1 MSEASDGR
9 RTPRAVAAQAGLR
22 PGSHRKCLPGADAVG
37 VPAREHLSEMTAS
50 ESEDIDM
57 GTNPTT
63 STTFLT
69 RLADLAYRRRGRM
82 IVAWIAVLAAVVVFA
97 PRVAGEFD
105 EDYLTPGSESKA
117 AATLLAE
124 RFQGGTGD
132 TFDVVWQ
139 APADVRNPAIAA
151 KMERFLERADGLE
164 GVGAAEP
171 AQISRDGTIAVTQLP
186 LDRPSW
192 DVPAKTSSELIEMAE
207 AASGSGLR
215 IEVGGVEE
223 EGTPPEMIA
232 FIAATLILL
241 IAFGSVVAAGLPL
254 LTALFGLGISAT
266 LIGVVAAVLD
276 VPDWAPAVAGLL
288 GIGVGIDYALLIL
301 TRFRTA
307 LAAVA
312 DGRAATIEAVETAG
326 RSVLIAGTTVVVS
339 ILGLFL
345 VGIPSL
351 RGVAIS
357 ASLAVLVVMVASV
370 TLLPALLVFLG
381 PRVNRLHIPGFG
393 RALRQGG
400 DGGPAAR
407 WSRGVQRRPW
417 TAAITGIAI
426 LLVLAA
432 PALGLRLGF
441 PDAGNNPAEMT
452 TRQAYDL
459 ISEGFGSGANG
470 PLLIA
475 ADLRGPEAAAE
486 LGGIAERLRDVP
498 GVASTSEPRLND
510 AGDAA
515 VVTVVPT
522 TSPQDD
528 ATADLVNR
536 LRDDVLPQAQTDDGL
551 TVYVGGQTAAF
562 IDESELV
569 SSRLPLFIAAVLG
582 LSLLLIVAVFRS
594 PALALKAGAFNLLS
608 VGAAYGVLALFAE
621 GGWAGGLL
629 GIDTETPVPS
639 AIPVIMFSILFGLS
653 MDYEVF
659 LLSRVREQYLKHGQ
673 AERAVVE
680 GVARTARVIT
690 AAAAIMVV
698 VFLAFVFST
707 EVFLKLMGV
716 GMATAILVDATIVR
730 MVLVPAVM
738 QLLGR
743 ATWWIPRWLD
753 RLLPKLDVEPAAAPR
768 PVLDRAGS

>member
-1 MSEASDGR
+1 MQTAPVSG
-9 RTPRAVAAQAGLR
+9 GW
-22 PGSHRKCLPGADAVG
+22 
-37 VPAREHLSEMTAS
+37 LS
-50 ESEDIDM
+50 
-57 GTNPTT
+57 
-63 STTFLT
+63 
-69 RLADLAYRRRGRM
+69 RLADLSYRQRGRTLL
-82 IVAWIAVLAAVVVFA
+82 AWIAVLGAVVVFA

-124 RFQGGTGD
+124 RFEGGTGD

-139 APADVRNPAIAA
+139 APAGVRDPDVAA
-151 KMERFLERADGLE
+151 RMKRFLERADDLE
-164 GVGAAEP
+164 GVGTAEP
-171 AQISRDGTIAVTQLP
+171 AQVSRDGTIAVSRLP

-192 DVPAKTSSELIEMAE
+192 DVPTATSTELIELAE
-207 AASGSGLR
+207 AANGGGLR
-215 IEVGGVEE
+215 VEVGGVEE
-223 EGTPPEMIA
+223 EGTPPEVIA
-232 FIAATLILL
+232 FIAATAILL
-241 IAFGSVVAAGLPL
+241 VAFGSVVAAGLPL

-266 LIGVVAAVLD
+266 LIGVVAVVMD

-307 LAAVA
+307 LADGA
-312 DGRAATIEAVETAG
+312 DRRAATVEAIETAG
-326 RSVLIAGTTVVVS
+326 RSVLIAGTTVVIS

-345 VGIPSL
+345 VGVPSL
-351 RGVAIS
+351 RGVAVS
-357 ASLAVLVVMVASV
+357 ASLAVLVVMAASV
-370 TLLPALLVFLG
+370 TLLPALLAFLG
-381 PRVNRLHIPGFG
+381 PKVNRLHIPGFG

-400 DGGPAAR
+400 AGAPAAR

-417 TAAITGIAI
+417 TAAIAGIAVV
-426 LLVLAA
+426 LLLAA

-459 ISEGFGSGANG
+459 ISEGLGPGANG
-470 PLLIA
+470 PLLLA
-475 ADLRGPEAAAE
+475 ADVRGPQAAAE
-486 LGGIAERLRDVP
+486 LGAIAERVRDVP
-498 GVASTSEPRLND
+498 GVASVSEPRLNETGK
-510 AGDAA
+510 AG

-528 ATADLVNR
+528 ATADLVKR
-536 LRDDVLPQAQTDDGL
+536 LRDDVLPQARTYSGL
-551 TVYVGGQTAAF
+551 SVYVGGQTAAF

-569 SSRLPLFIAAVLG
+569 SDRLPLFIAGVLG
-582 LSLLLIVAVFRS
+582 LSLLFILAAFRS
-594 PALALKAGAFNLLS
+594 PALALKAGVFNLLS
-608 VGAAYGVLALFAE
+608 VGAAYGVLALFAA

-659 LLSRVREQYLKHGQ
+659 LLSRVREEYLKHRD
-673 AERAVVE
+673 ANRAVVE
-680 GVARTARVIT
+680 GVAGTARVIT

-716 GMATAILVDATIVR
+716 GMATAILVDATVVR
-730 MVLVPAVM
+730 MLLVPAVM

-743 ATWWIPRWLD
+743 ATWWIPSWLD
-753 RLLPKLDVEPAAAPR
+753 RILPRLDVEPGPAPR
-768 PVLDRAGS
+768 PVTQEG